1 MNAKMQLIHRQVERR
16 QVAPAPAP
24 VAEASGGVGNAIEA
38 MIADE
43 VERRVAQ
50 ALAEQRRQIEASRP
64 PAPTFTDYRQLPPI
78 PRAAAPRALQ
88 GTVQR
93 DGAGVARAMVINGKR
108 LLLQRDAAGQL
119 VGFVDEEGQSEVNYN
134 GLPPVPAD
142 INRPRKLYGNDG
154 AV

>member
-1 MNAKMQLIHRQVERR
+1 MTPKMQLMARQLSRR
-16 QVAPAPAP
+16 EQAAAPAPTP
-24 VAEASGGVGNAIEA
+24 VEHHGIGGAIEA
-38 MIADE
+38 MIEQA
-43 VERRVAQ
+43 VNERLEA
-50 ALAEQRRQIEASRP
+50 ALAEQKRMLEAQQP
-64 PAPTFTDYRQLPPI
+64 KPTYTDYRQLPPV
-78 PRAAAPRALQ
+78 PQTRAPKAMQ

-119 VGFVDEEGQSEVNYN
+119 VGFVDEEGVAEVNYN
-134 GLPPVPAD
+134 GLPPLPAD

>member
-1 MNAKMQLIHRQVERR
+1 MSPKLNLIARQVHRR
-16 QVAPAPAP
+16 EEAPAP
-24 VAEASGGVGNAIEA
+24 VPEASGGVGNAIEQ
-38 MIADE
+38 MIAAE
-43 VERRVAQ
+43 VDRRVGE
-50 ALAEQRRQIEASRP
+50 ALAEQRRQLEASRP
-64 PAPTFTDYRQLPPI
+64 PAPTYTDFKQIPPV
-78 PRAAAPRALQ
+78 PQTRARKAMQ

-119 VGFVDEEGQSEVNYN
+119 VGFVDEEQASEVNYN

-142 INRPRKLYGNDG
+142 FNRPRKLYGNDG